1 MLRAMLNAHSQL
13 VVPPECGY
21 IQWLGEKFAG
31 GPLSVDVFVDEL
43 MKCRKIEG
51 WELDFIQLRAHLEQQ
66 LGQGLIEFNSLVDS
80 THRYYGRNKEIRC
93 WGDKNNYY
101 IQNPQ
106 AILNLVDFRI
116 IHLVRDPRG
125 CYSSVRQLSQ
135 GYQSAYA
142 PKVSS
147 SIRGFCQSWS
157 KDNEQVESLSSS
169 ANYVRVRYEDLLN
182 DPEGSLKFLF
192 DWIGVR
198 YEPTG
203 ATFHHHV
210 DEPEITMEWKKKLNE
225 PIDQDRVHAWQRE
238 LDADECATI
247 WGQTSPYISKC
258 GYVE

>member
-66 LGQGLIEFNSLVDS
+66 FGQGLIEFNSLVDS

-147 SIRGFCQSWS
+147 SIRGFCQS
-157 KDNEQVESLSSS
+157 
-169 ANYVRVRYEDLLN
+169 
-182 DPEGSLKFLF
+182 
-192 DWIGVR
+192 
-198 YEPTG
+198 
-203 ATFHHHV
+203 
-210 DEPEITMEWKKKLNE
+210 
-225 PIDQDRVHAWQRE
+225 
-238 LDADECATI
+238 
-247 WGQTSPYISKC
+247 
-258 GYVE
+258 